1 MDLAVSIRDVASRAG
16 VSFTTVSKVL
26 NERPGDRTAL
36 ETRRRIKQAAEEL
49 GYRPNAVAQS
59 LRSRR
64 TDIIGFYTG
73 LMCVDMNDPFQAAV
87 LNGLQE
93 GCQQH
98 NKDLLIHRR
107 FFGHSPEDVYKDLSN
122 HKVDGIV
129 LPASC
134 DDVIVQRLT
143 AASFPAV
150 GIATPDAGLPS
161 VYVDSPDGF
170 RRLAAHLAGLGH
182 RRILYRT
189 QRHDLLTDIDD
200 TRRRRQAF
208 ESAGAEFGMEML
220 VSEASWEG
228 ALTDQEIALLLG
240 PKANRPTA
248 VACWNDRY
256 AYQTLAFCRQV
267 TACQVPGDLAVTGF
281 DGFPPPYAEPAVPS
295 DDGACA
301 LAGSLCL
308 QAAVGLV
315 VAMTKGGTRSERNR
329 ASGGPLSPA
338 TRPD

>member
-248 VACWNDRY
+248 VACWNDRF
-256 AYQTLAFCRQV
+256 AYQMMAFCRRQGL
-267 TACQVPGDLAVTGF
+267 QVPGDLAVTGF
-281 DGFPPPYAEPAVPS
+281 DGFRSYAELPYRLTTVHAPWLE
-295 DDGACA
+295 CA
-301 LAGSLCL
+301 

-315 VAMTKGGTRSERNR
+315 VTMTGGGSV
-329 ASGGPLSPA
+329 
-338 TRPD
+338 PDETVLPVELVLGDTA